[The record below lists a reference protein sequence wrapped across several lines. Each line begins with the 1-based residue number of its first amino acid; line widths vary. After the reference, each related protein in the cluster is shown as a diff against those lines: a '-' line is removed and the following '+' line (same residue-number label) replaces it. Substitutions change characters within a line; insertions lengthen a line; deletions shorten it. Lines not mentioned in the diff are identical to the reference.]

1 MKPGLAKEKS
11 GKRIWMVESDKQS
24 RSDIETVFQ
33 NKEHWNLIWFSDL
46 NALLSASA
54 SENPMAILIDI
65 EHFGQAPNSGFNTGN
80 IEKIRTKFPSAE
92 VLVFTLPE
100 HEAEAAECLKQGAM
114 DYIVVN
120 AHQFVKLE
128 YELLWLEDVL
138 EERRANRTFIT
149 RLFILLGIMAAL
161 IALMIFLYE
170 MGYLKEGNDPNILM
184 GV

>member
-1 MKPGLAKEKS
+1 
-11 GKRIWMVESDKQS
+11 
-24 RSDIETVFQ
+24 
-33 NKEHWNLIWFSDL
+33 
-46 NALLSASA
+46 
-54 SENPMAILIDI
+54 
-65 EHFGQAPNSGFNTGN
+65 
-80 IEKIRTKFPSAE
+80 
-92 VLVFTLPE
+92 
-100 HEAEAAECLKQGAM
+100 M